1 MEPETKPGQSETKP
15 EGLAAVWSGDFF
27 EHGLE
32 KFDET
37 PPAKPEEKGEKP
49 CTTCGKDKKPAE
61 AKPDE
66 RKPFKILKVK
76 GQEIP
81 VYSKQELVEKLA
93 DFYGDD
99 EKTVD
104 LAQMAADYQRKT
116 QGLAEGRSGARFTA
130 LEQKMDSI
138 LGLINQS
145 KGEAKAPGPVPEVK
159 PEPEKTAFE
168 EFGLDPEL
176 ADDWQKNMVTRAYA
190 LQKENRSLQEKFSKI
205 EPIMQMMVVDKLFG
219 MVQNKVKEVV
229 KDFPI
234 EDIVDEGGKS
244 LTQAQFSSL
253 LVQKAQA
260 DPSKPLDE
268 LAAEAVME
276 IHEAQQR
283 VKASGTEAMEKELVT
298 DDMDIEEFRAK
309 HPALF
314 ARLAEKGV
322 GEYLAKKEDLPPT
335 PRSRGKEV
343 NAGQNGKGSGG
354 KGGATNLSESLDAG
368 FADPDFL
375 NNI

>member
-1 MEPETKPGQSETKP
+1 
-15 EGLAAVWSGDFF
+15 
-27 EHGLE
+27 
-32 KFDET
+32 
-37 PPAKPEEKGEKP
+37 
-49 CTTCGKDKKPAE
+49 
-61 AKPDE
+61 
-66 RKPFKILKVK
+66 
-76 GQEIP
+76 
-81 VYSKQELVEKLA
+81 
-93 DFYGDD
+93 
-99 EKTVD
+99 
-104 LAQMAADYQRKT
+104 
-116 QGLAEGRSGARFTA
+116 
-130 LEQKMDSI
+130 MDSI

-145 KGEAKAPGPVPEVK
+145 KAPAPSPVPEVK

-168 EFGLDPEL
+168 EFGLDPDL

-190 LQKENRSLQEKFSKI
+190 LQKENRGLQEKFSKI
-205 EPIMQMMVVDKLFG
+205 EPMMQMMVVDKLFG